1 MYICEMCVCVCV
13 CVYVCA
19 CICMCVVYI
28 YYVLYVYV
36 HTHTHT
42 HTHTHPTHMDK
53 TSSWKRCSR
62 RSAAFILSL
71 SFIIIIIIII
81 LYVCVCVPSHTHTHT
96 HTHTHMH
103 IHIHIHIHAVGIA
116 GSWRKR
122 SSSRY
127 GPDQAPRPSTLK
139 TCPRTIKLQRHGPD
153 QAPGP
158 STPKHPSP
166 LSSQAQT
173 WTRRCGASTRR
184 IARHAFR
191 RYVSLTSR
199 GGREGGGNGRGG
211 EALSLKVHP

>member
-1 MYICEMCVCVCV
+1 VCVCVCV
-13 CVYVCA
+13 CVYMYVCCVYILCII
-19 CICMCVVYI
+19 CIC
-28 YYVLYVYV
+28 
-36 HTHTHT
+36 THTHT
-42 HTHTHPTHMDK
+42 HTHTHIQRIWIKPAVGNAV
-53 TSSWKRCSR
+53 R
-62 RSAAFILSL
+62 AEAQL
-71 SFIIIIIIII
+71 
-81 LYVCVCVPSHTHTHT
+81 LYYHYHLLLLLLLLFCMCVCVCLRTHTQTHTHT
-96 HTHTHMH
+96 HIN
-103 IHIHIHIHAVGIA
+103 IHIHIHINAVGIA